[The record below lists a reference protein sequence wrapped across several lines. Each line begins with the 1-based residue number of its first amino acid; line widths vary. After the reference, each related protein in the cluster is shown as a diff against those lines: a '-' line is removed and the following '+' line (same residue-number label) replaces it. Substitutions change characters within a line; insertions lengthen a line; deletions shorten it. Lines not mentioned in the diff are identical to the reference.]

1 MKHLSLIFMTIAVC
15 VQPLLAQLPTELRET
30 LESKPFDQLVRD
42 HAEEFV
48 VLKTEGVRADQIEAL
63 PYVSA
68 KGFRCQVFASTQL
81 DKAEETANRMRAL
94 DLGNVHVVSSTS
106 GLYKVQVGDFEKR
119 VDAEIML
126 DKLRNGGVSGAWV
139 VETDIELPKSS
150 AEIAAVAEKQKRYTL
165 PTNEM
170 HYTIQVFL
178 TSEIRKAND
187 IKEELEKEVSQPVII
202 VEDGSRW
209 RVYVGKFPTRLA
221 AEDFKKLLQKRQYK
235 DAWIRQIAP

>member
-1 MKHLSLIFMTIAVC
+1 MKRYSLLCIILIVLA
-15 VQPLLAQLPTELRET
+15 QPLFAQLPTGLREE
-30 LESKPFDQLVRD
+30 LESKSFDELVND
-42 HAEEFV
+42 HAEEFI
-48 VLKTEGVRADQIEAL
+48 VLKTEGQRADQIEAL

-68 KGFRCQVFASTQL
+68 KGFRCQVFASAQA
-81 DKAEETANRMRAL
+81 DKAEETADRMRAL
-94 DLGNVHVVSSTS
+94 NFSNVHVVSSTS
-106 GLYKVQVGDFEKR
+106 GLYKVQIGDFEKR

-150 AEIAAVAEKQKRYTL
+150 AEIAAVAEKQKRYVL
-165 PTNEM
+165 PTNEL
-170 HYTIQVFL
+170 HYTIQIFL

-187 IKEELEKEVSQPVII
+187 IKEELEKEVSQPVMI